1 MKVEI
6 LGCSGGIGAGLQTTS
21 LLIDSDILIDA
32 GTGVGSLSQ
41 ERLNGIHHLFLTHS
55 HLDHILSL
63 PLMADNYFDHPGE
76 PLVVYA
82 LPQTIEVLKMHLFN
96 WKVWPDFTQLPTA
109 DAPVVRF
116 QPMQPGEERVIGGRT
131 IQMIPANH
139 VVPAVGYHLA
149 STTGSLAFTG
159 DTTTNDTFWAFLNQQ
174 EPVDQ
179 LLVECS
185 FVNEDRE
192 ITEAAKHYDPEL
204 LAEDLKKLDYQTQV
218 RLTHLKPGQEALI
231 LQQCADALHEIDF
244 EPLSH
249 GEILEI

>member
-6 LGCSGGIGAGLQTTS
+6 LGCSGGIGAGLKTTS

-32 GTGVGSLSQ
+32 GTGVGDLTQ

-63 PLMADNYFDHPGE
+63 PLMADNYFDRPGE
-76 PLVVYA
+76 PLEVYA
-82 LPQTIEVLKMHLFN
+82 LPQTIEVLKVHIFN

-109 DAPVVRF
+109 EAPVIRF
-116 QPMQPGEERVIGGRT
+116 HPMQPGEEREIGERT
-131 IQMIPANH
+131 IQMVAVNH
-139 VVPAVGYHLA
+139 VIPAVGYHLA
-149 STTGSLAFTG
+149 SATGSLAFTG
-159 DTTTNDTFWAFLNQQ
+159 DTTTNDSFWAFLNQRA
-174 EPVDQ
+174 PVDQ

-192 ITEAAKHYDPEL
+192 ITKAAKHYDPEL
-204 LAEDLKKLDYQTQV
+204 LANDLKKLDYQPRV
-218 RLTHLKPGQEALI
+218 RLTHLKPGQEREI
-231 LQQCADALHEIDF
+231 LRQCVDALHEIDF
-244 EPLSH
+244 EPLRH